1 MPPYFDAV
9 AFSDEARVA
18 KPDAGIYLAAC
29 GSLGVAPQECVYVG
43 DGADD
48 ELEGAAALGMR
59 VIRTVEHSAVAH
71 SWTGPTVA
79 ALPELSALLG
89 PPSLVSL
96 LDTVLRDL
104 GPALRA
110 PVERTPE
117 YDFDGHVAV
126 AIGGNVFHI
135 PYRGDD
141 VDRLTDVAD
150 AVQDGRWRSCGARG
164 SAAAAVLDASG
175 QPPAA
180 RVQRRRA
187 SPRSANSKI
196 RWRTGRR

>member
-1 MPPYFDAV
+1 M
-9 AFSDEARVA
+9 
-18 KPDAGIYLAAC
+18 
-29 GSLGVAPQECVYVG
+29 
-43 DGADD
+43 
-48 ELEGAAALGMR
+48 
-59 VIRTVEHSAVAH
+59 
-71 SWTGPTVA
+71 
-79 ALPELSALLG
+79 
-89 PPSLVSL
+89 SL

-150 AVQDGRWRSCGARG
+150 AVQDWAVEELWSRRESAVWPQCPTHPDSHPLRAQRGAWHCPTTGQRI
-164 SAAAAVLDASG
+164 AAIGEL
-175 QPPAA
+175 
-180 RVQRRRA
+180 
-187 SPRSANSKI
+187 
-196 RWRTGRR
+196 